1 MLLCFQKSNVF
12 VGCGSADVADPCEF
26 RHMGL
31 LALVSGVVPEK
42 SRRKVIH
49 VEENL
54 K

>member
-1 MLLCFQKSNVF
+1 
-12 VGCGSADVADPCEF
+12 
-26 RHMGL
+26 MGL